1 MVRRNPKN
9 PASRNSGRGNASPAN
24 SGGGSGFA
32 RIIAG
37 KWRGRKLPVKNVE
50 GLRPTTDRVKETVF
64 NWLAADLYEARC
76 LDVFAGSGGLGLE
89 ALSRQ
94 AEQVTLLELDKGA
107 ATQIS
112 QNLATLK
119 ADNAVVHN
127 TDALTFLSK
136 PGQPFDVVFIDPP
149 FRKDLLSDVFSKLEQ
164 NGWLSHNALIYIEA
178 ERELGLPEVPTHW
191 DMIKEKHAGQ
201 VSFRLYQREEK

>member
-9 PASRNSGRGNASPAN
+9 PVKQSGGRGHQSSAN
-24 SGGGSGFA
+24 TGGGSGFV
-32 RIIAG
+32 RIISG

-64 NWLAADLYEARC
+64 NWLAADLYDAKC

-94 AEQVTLLELDKGA
+94 AEHVTLLELDKGA
-107 ATQIS
+107 AAQINL
-112 QNLATLK
+112 NLAALK
-119 ADNAVVHN
+119 ADNATVKNV
-127 TDALTFLSK
+127 DALQFLGQ
-136 PGQPFDVVFIDPP
+136 PGQAFDVVFIDPP
-149 FRKDLLSDVFSKLEQ
+149 FRKDLLNDVIDKLEN
-164 NGWLSHNALIYIEA
+164 NGWLSANAIIYIEA
-178 ERELGLPEVPTHW
+178 EKEFGLPVVPNHW